1 MKKTILISIIDLFIN
16 KFIFYLKN
24 LIKNIGIKL
33 NIQKLILIYL
43 HLDLYLFLENKFR
56 SFIL

>member
-33 NIQKLILIYL
+33 NI
-43 HLDLYLFLENKFR
+43 
-56 SFIL
+56 